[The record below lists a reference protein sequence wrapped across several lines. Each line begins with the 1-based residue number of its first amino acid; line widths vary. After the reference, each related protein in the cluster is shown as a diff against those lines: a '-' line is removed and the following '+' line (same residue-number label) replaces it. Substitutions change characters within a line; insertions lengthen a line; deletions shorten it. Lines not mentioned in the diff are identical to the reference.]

1 MATGGYQIVDFKGEA
16 LTVGT
21 EKTIGGVYE
30 SIAKRAGKPTVVRG
44 LNYGGTEKS
53 GFYTLFVLSSTS
65 YVATV
70 TELGITIT
78 VADDDGV
85 TVAAIS

>member
-1 MATGGYQIVDFKGEA
+1 MVAGGYQIVDFKEKA

-21 EKTIGGVYE
+21 EATIDGVYE
-30 SIAKRAGKPTVVRG
+30 SIEKCAGKPTVVRG
-44 LNYGGTEKS
+44 LKYGGTVKS
-53 GFYTLFVLSSTS
+53 GFYALFVLSSTS

-70 TELGITIT
+70 TDLGVTIT

-85 TVAAIS
+85 TVANIS